1 MPEELPATPS
11 PRSPGARLSD
21 FDPAPAQSST
31 RPGKLVV
38 LGASAGGLDALC
50 RVLERLPTDTGGA
63 FVVVQ
68 HLSPDHKTLMDTLLA
83 RHTTMPVQLIE
94 HGDVLAPNTVLI
106 NPPGK
111 AVHLEGERL
120 TLSPKAEGG
129 LSLPIDDF
137 FHAAATQWADRMV
150 AVVLSGTGS
159 DGSRG
164 VTRVSA
170 AGGTVLAQR
179 PDTAAF
185 DGMPRSAI
193 ATGVV
198 DCILDANEIGT
209 WLGKHLPLQLD
220 LPTHHGED
228 PAQLSLAET
237 VVQTLGDIASAV
249 RQGTAMDLDAYKP
262 DMLLRR
268 IRRRM
273 QLLNIDSLSA
283 YAAHLEQA
291 ADEARALRKEV
302 LIPVTRFFR
311 DTEVFEQLRQQVLP
325 ELILNH
331 PVDQPLR
338 VWVTACATGEE
349 AYSVAMTLIEVC
361 DSLRRW
367 PQIKLYATD
376 LEQRFLDIASAGT
389 YPESIVTEVGAERVE
404 RHFTHHE
411 GRYTVRPEL
420 RAMIVFAQHNLLSDP
435 PFTRM
440 HLVSCR
446 NMLIYLKSTTQELVL
461 RRLHYALLPEGVM
474 LLGRSESLG
483 GLEPM
488 LRAVNSRARI
498 YRMARPGSSISEAST
513 GLRPTALSAR
523 LRPAQALAST
533 GRLHP
538 AMQVLTR
545 HFAPPS
551 VLLDD
556 RRQVLHVFGD
566 LDGLLRVRN
575 GHPSLDILDLLPVEL
590 SPLVSDLLQQLPTA
604 AGPMRSPPVRLSNA
618 DGPDQGTVITALHV
632 PGPSGMPTGTLLVF
646 DSSTSAQQGV
656 EPATVLTLKDSDQ
669 QILRG
674 LQRELD
680 ATREAL
686 QATIEELETSNE
698 ELQATNEELMAT
710 NEELQSTNEELQSV
724 NEELYTVNAEYQAKA
739 EMLADLNVDLEGITQ
754 ATGLPSLFVDDQ
766 LKVVR
771 MTAELSRIFNVRA
784 SDLGRPI
791 TDFSHRLVCNDL
803 FDALTTAMRSGQI
816 HEREVRSLDG
826 GDLLMRLVP
835 YGQQRGSGA
844 HSRVVA
850 TFIDLHEVRSITR
863 LQSVIDAVPAQ
874 LAMLDRSGTIT
885 WVNRAWVDF
894 AGDNGVAEPAQV
906 GVGTNYL
913 DMLKPARGTTPDI
926 VSSVDAISQGIRSVL
941 ACEAPGFFTQYPCHA
956 LHERR
961 WFAMHV
967 SPLPGGTGALV
978 SHYNVTRWVAPH
990 EEPPHAA
997 HPPGAAPSA

>member
-1 MPEELPATPS
+1 MPEAPTVPDTPDAAMV
-11 PRSPGARLSD
+11 ARPS
-21 FDPAPAQSST
+21 
-31 RPGKLVV
+31 KLVV

-50 RVLERLPTDTGGA
+50 RVFERLPPDTGAA

-68 HLSPDHKTLMDTLLA
+68 HLSPDHKTLMDTLLS
-83 RHTTMPVQLIE
+83 RHTAMPVRLIQ
-94 HGDVLAPNTVLI
+94 HGDSLTANTVLL

-111 AVHLEGERL
+111 TVHIDGNTL
-120 TLSPKAEGG
+120 TLSPKAEGV

-137 FHAAATQWADRMV
+137 FHAASIHWTDRLV

-164 VTRVSA
+164 VVRVSA

-179 PDTAAF
+179 PDTATF

-198 DCILDANEIGT
+198 DCILDANDIGI
-209 WLGKHLPLQLD
+209 WLGEHLPLQLD
-220 LPTHHGED
+220 MPEHGDEAAD
-228 PAQLSLAET
+228 LSLAET
-237 VVQTLGDIASAV
+237 VVQTLSHIAGAV

-273 QLLNIDSLSA
+273 QLLNIDSLAA
-283 YAAHLEQA
+283 YAQHLENA
-291 ADEARALRKEV
+291 PEEARALRKEV

-311 DTEVFEQLRQQVLP
+311 DTEVFEQLRNQVLP
-325 ELILNH
+325 DLIRNH

-349 AYSVAMTLIEVC
+349 AYSVAMTIVDVC
-361 DSLRRW
+361 ESLRRW

-389 YPESIVTEVGAERVE
+389 YPESIVAEIGAERVE
-404 RHFTHHE
+404 RHFTHRE

-446 NMLIYLKSTTQELVL
+446 NMLIYLKPTTQDLVL
-461 RRLHYALLPEGVM
+461 RRLHYALLPEGVL

-483 GLEPM
+483 GLEPL
-488 LRAVNSRARI
+488 LRAVDSRARI
-498 YRMARPGSSISEAST
+498 YRMAQSGT
-513 GLRPTALSAR
+513 GLAEVTTGMRTASLSAR
-523 LRPAQALAST
+523 LRPVQPLPSL
-533 GRLHP
+533 GSLHP

-566 LDGLLRVRN
+566 LDGLLQVRT

-590 SPLVSDLLQQLPTA
+590 TPVVSDLLQHLPSA
-604 AGPMRSPPVRLSNA
+604 PGPVRSPPVRLSPESS
-618 DGPDQGTVITALHV
+618 DDTSTVITALTV
-632 PGPSGMPTGTLLVF
+632 PGAGGVNAGTLLVF
-646 DSSTSAQQGV
+646 DGSAAARLGV
-656 EPATVLTLKDSDQ
+656 EPVTVLTLKDTDQ
-669 QILRG
+669 QILQG
-674 LQRELD
+674 LQHELD
-680 ATREAL
+680 ITREAL

-698 ELQATNEELMAT
+698 ELQATNEELMAS

-724 NEELYTVNAEYQAKA
+724 NEELYTVNAEYQGKA

-754 ATGLPSLFVDDQ
+754 ATGLPSLFVDEQ
-766 LKVVR
+766 LRVVR
-771 MTAELSRIFNVRA
+771 MTPELSRIFNLRIT
-784 SDLGRPI
+784 DLGRPI
-791 TDFSHRLVCNDL
+791 TDFSHRLVCTDF
-803 FDALTTAMRSGQI
+803 FDALVKAMQSGEV
-816 HEREVRSLDG
+816 HEREVRSLDA
-826 GDLLMRLVP
+826 GDFLMRLVP
-835 YGQQRGSGA
+835 YGNQRSQGA
-844 HSRVVA
+844 RSRVVA
-850 TFIDLHEVRSITR
+850 TFIDLSEVRNVTR
-863 LQSVIDAVPAQ
+863 LQSVIDAVPAN
-874 LAMLDRSGTIT
+874 LALLDRAGTIT
-885 WVNRAWVDF
+885 WVNQPWLDF
-894 AGDNGVAEPAQV
+894 ARSNGAVKPAQI
-906 GVGTNYL
+906 GVGCNYFDVLKLPRDTSTDATNP
-913 DMLKPARGTTPDI
+913 MRE
-926 VSSVDAISQGIRSVL
+926 VSQGLRAVL
-941 ACEAPGFFTQYPCHA
+941 ERESPHFFTEYPCHA
-956 LHERR
+956 PHERR

-967 SPLPGGTGALV
+967 TPLPGSGGALV
-978 SHYNVTRWVAPH
+978 SHYNVTRWVTPQ
-990 EEPPHAA
+990 EEPIHATA
-997 HPPGAAPSA
+997 PAADTPTRP

>member
-1 MPEELPATPS
+1 MAEASATPE
-11 PRSPGARLSD
+11 RSGESAVAGAFSAT
-21 FDPAPAQSST
+21 PN
-31 RPGKLVV
+31 RPCKLVV

-50 RVLERLPTDTGGA
+50 RVFERLPPDTGAA

-83 RHTTMPVQLIE
+83 RHTAMPVRLIQQD
-94 HGDVLAPNTVLI
+94 DVLAANTVLL

-111 AVHLEGERL
+111 AVHLDGQQL
-120 TLSPKAEGG
+120 TLSPKPEGG

-137 FHAAATQWADRMV
+137 FHAASVHWTDRLV

-164 VTRVSA
+164 VARVSA

-179 PDTAAF
+179 PDTASF

-198 DCILDANEIGT
+198 DCILDANDIGT
-209 WLGKHLPLQLD
+209 WLGEHLPLQLD
-220 LPTHHGED
+220 VPDHGED
-228 PAQLSLAET
+228 TAGLSLAET
-237 VVQTLGDIASAV
+237 VVQTLGHIAGAV

-283 YAAHLEQA
+283 YAQHLESA
-291 ADEARALRKEV
+291 PEEARALRKEV

-311 DTEVFEQLRQQVLP
+311 DTEVFDQLRHQVLP
-325 ELILNH
+325 ELISNH
-331 PVDQPLR
+331 AVDQPLR

-349 AYSVAMTLIEVC
+349 AYSVAMTIVEVC
-361 DSLRRW
+361 ESLRRW

-376 LEQRFLDIASAGT
+376 LEQRFLDIASAGV
-389 YPESIVTEVGAERVE
+389 YPESIVTEVGADRIE
-404 RHFTHHE
+404 RHFTHRE

-446 NMLIYLKSTTQELVL
+446 NMLIYLKPTTQELVL
-461 RRLHYALLPEGVM
+461 RRLHYALLPEGVL

-483 GLEPM
+483 GIEPL
-488 LRAVNSRARI
+488 LRAVDSRARI
-498 YRMARPGSSISEAST
+498 YRMAQGGGGVAEVTSGMRPGT
-513 GLRPTALSAR
+513 LSAR
-523 LRPAQALAST
+523 LRPVPPVPAMGS
-533 GRLHP
+533 LHP

-566 LDGLLRVRN
+566 LDGLLQVRA

-590 SPLVSDLLQQLPTA
+590 TPVVSDLLQHLPA
-604 AGPMRSPPVRLSNA
+604 ASGPVRSPPVRVSSESS
-618 DGPDQGTVITALHV
+618 DDTSTVITALTV
-632 PGPSGMPTGTLLVF
+632 PGAGGVTAGTLLVF
-646 DSSTSAQQGV
+646 DGSAAARQGV
-656 EPATVLTLKDSDQ
+656 EPVTVLALKDTDQ
-669 QILRG
+669 QILQG
-674 LQRELD
+674 LQHELD
-680 ATREAL
+680 ITREAL

-698 ELQATNEELMAT
+698 ELQATNEELMAS

-724 NEELYTVNAEYQAKA
+724 NEELYTVNAEYQGKA
-739 EMLADLNVDLEGITQ
+739 EMLADLNVDLEGISQ
-754 ATGLPSLFVDDQ
+754 ATGLPSLFVDEQ
-766 LKVVR
+766 LRVVR
-771 MTAELSRIFNVRA
+771 MTPELGRIFQLRA
-784 SDLGRPI
+784 TDVGRSI
-791 TDFSHRLVCNDL
+791 TDFSHRLVCADF
-803 FDALTTAMRSGQI
+803 FDALVGAMRSGEV

-826 GDLLMRLVP
+826 GDFLMRLVP
-835 YGQQRGSGA
+835 YGNQRGQGA
-844 HSRVVA
+844 RSRVVA
-850 TFIDLHEVRSITR
+850 TFIDLTEVRDISR
-863 LQSVIDAVPAQ
+863 LQGVIDAVPAN
-874 LAMLDRSGTIT
+874 LALLDRAGTIT
-885 WVNRAWVDF
+885 WVNQPWLDF
-894 AGDNGVAEPAQV
+894 AHRNGVAKGEEI
-906 GVGTNYL
+906 GVGSNYF
-913 DMLKPARGTTPDI
+913 DVLKPQRGSPSEVAAPLRAT
-926 VSSVDAISQGIRSVL
+926 VQGLRAVL
-941 ACEAPGFFTQYPCHA
+941 ERESPHFFTQYPCHA
-956 LHERR
+956 PHERR

-967 SPLPGGTGALV
+967 TPLPDSGGALV
-978 SHYNVTRWVAPH
+978 THYDVTRWVAPH
-990 EEPPHAA
+990 EEPPDAA
-997 HPPGAAPSA
+997 EPSSRDAPQP

>member
-1 MPEELPATPS
+1 MPEPSQAPDTPH
-11 PRSPGARLSD
+11 
-21 FDPAPAQSST
+21 APSLV
-31 RPGKLVV
+31 RPCKLVV

-50 RVLERLPTDTGGA
+50 RVFERLPPDTGAA

-68 HLSPDHKTLMDTLLA
+68 HLSPDHKTLMDTLLS
-83 RHTTMPVQLIE
+83 RHTAMPVRLIQ
-94 HGDVLAPNTVLI
+94 HGDTLASNTVLL

-111 AVHLEGERL
+111 VVHLDGDTL
-120 TLSPKAEGG
+120 TLSPKPEGG
-129 LSLPIDDF
+129 LSLPIDDV
-137 FHAAATQWADRMV
+137 FHAASIHWTDRLV

-164 VTRVSA
+164 VVRVSA

-198 DCILDANEIGT
+198 DCILDANDIGT
-209 WLGKHLPLQLD
+209 WLGEHLPLHLD
-220 LPTHHGED
+220 VPEHGD
-228 PAQLSLAET
+228 DTADLSLAET
-237 VVQTLGDIASAV
+237 VVQTLSHIAGAV
-249 RQGTAMDLDAYKP
+249 RLGTAMDLDAYKP

-273 QLLNIDSLSA
+273 QLLNIESLAA
-283 YAAHLEQA
+283 YAQHLESA
-291 ADEARALRKEV
+291 PEEARALRKEV

-325 ELILNH
+325 ELIRNH

-349 AYSVAMTLIEVC
+349 AYSMAMTLVEVC
-361 DSLRRW
+361 ESLRRW

-389 YPESIVTEVGAERVE
+389 YPESIVNEVGAERVE
-404 RHFTHHE
+404 RHFTHRE

-446 NMLIYLKSTTQELVL
+446 NMLIYLKPTTQELVL
-461 RRLHYALLPEGVM
+461 RRLHYALLPEGVL

-483 GLEPM
+483 GLEPL
-488 LRAVNSRARI
+488 LRAVDSRARI
-498 YRMARPGSSISEAST
+498 YRMAQAGMGVAEVSAGMRPGS
-513 GLRPTALSAR
+513 LSAR
-523 LRPAQALAST
+523 LRPVQPVPAMGS
-533 GRLHP
+533 LHP

-566 LDGLLRVRN
+566 LDGLLQVRT

-590 SPLVSDLLQQLPTA
+590 TPVVSDLLQHLPA
-604 AGPMRSPPVRLSNA
+604 APGPVRSPPVRLSTDASEDNS
-618 DGPDQGTVITALHV
+618 TVITALIV
-632 PGPSGMPTGTLLVF
+632 PGAGGVNAGTLLVF
-646 DSSTSAQQGV
+646 DTSLAARLGV
-656 EPATVLTLKDSDQ
+656 EPVTVLTLKDTDQ
-669 QILRG
+669 QILQG
-674 LQRELD
+674 LQHELD
-680 ATREAL
+680 ITREAL

-698 ELQATNEELMAT
+698 ELQATNEELMAS

-724 NEELYTVNAEYQAKA
+724 NEELYTVNAEYQGKA

-754 ATGLPSLFVDDQ
+754 ATGLPSLFVDEQ
-766 LKVVR
+766 LRVVR
-771 MTAELSRIFNVRA
+771 MTPELSRIFNVRNT
-784 SDLGRPI
+784 DLGRPI
-791 TDFSHRLVCNDL
+791 TDFSHRLVCSDF
-803 FDALTTAMRSGQI
+803 FDALLSAIRSGEV

-826 GDLLMRLVP
+826 GDFLMRMVP
-835 YGQQRGSGA
+835 YGNQRGQGA
-844 HSRVVA
+844 RSRVVA
-850 TFIDLHEVRSITR
+850 TFIDLGEVRNVTR
-863 LQSVIDAVPAQ
+863 LQSVIDAVPAN
-874 LAMLDRSGTIT
+874 LALLDRAGTIT
-885 WVNRAWVDF
+885 WVNQPWLDF
-894 AGDNGVAEPAQV
+894 ARCNGVVKSDQV
-906 GVGTNYL
+906 GVGCNYFDVL
-913 DMLKPARGTTPDI
+913 RLPRGTPTDVANPLREI
-926 VSSVDAISQGIRSVL
+926 AQGLRAVLERESSH
-941 ACEAPGFFTQYPCHA
+941 FFTQYPCHA
-956 LHERR
+956 PHERR

-967 SPLPGGTGALV
+967 TPLPGGSGALV
-978 SHYNVTRWVAPH
+978 SHYNITRWVAPQ
-990 EEPPHAA
+990 EDPLHAA
-997 HPPGAAPSA
+997 QPAADASPSP